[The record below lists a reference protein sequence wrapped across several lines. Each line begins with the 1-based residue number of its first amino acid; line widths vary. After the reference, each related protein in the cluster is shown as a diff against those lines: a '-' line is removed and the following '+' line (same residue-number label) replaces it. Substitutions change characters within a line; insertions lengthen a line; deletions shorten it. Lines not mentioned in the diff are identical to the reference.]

1 MEDSL
6 PLSTTIG
13 AQVPPTPDTK
23 STRGGE
29 IQSPSTPSAA
39 AVLQTEEDDGELGHE
54 FEHLL
59 VKDEAGSECA
69 PAPPQL
75 QAPPPEALVP
85 PLPSLPISE
94 SSNTNTMDVATP
106 KKQPLIRPASRTT
119 PAHAPAAASAPSTA
133 HLGSVSGFA
142 DDEGAGGDVEAAR
155 ILDLKAKMAA
165 KKEQQRLKRA
175 LTPQKGAPPA

>member
-23 STRGGE
+23 RTRGGE

-59 VKDEAGSECA
+59 VKDEAGSECD
-69 PAPPQL
+69 PPQL
-75 QAPPPEALVP
+75 QAPPPEALVH
-85 PLPSLPISE
+85 PLPSLPVFE
-94 SSNTNTMDVATP
+94 SSNTNTTVATP

-142 DDEGAGGDVEAAR
+142 DDEGAGCDVEAAR